1 MSELA
6 RIVPDSE
13 KISHILIEQGRK
25 ITFYSYFSNT
35 FVLGII
41 AYILV
46 DNTVAL
52 DKNSLFFVK
61 TLPFRKKDIS
71 LSFMLFKFVI
81 MILLYELVMII
92 STPAIKLVT
101 TVPIEYV
108 IFLLFSIFFI

>member
-13 KISHILIEQGRK
+13 KSHILIEQGRK

-52 DKNSLFFVK
+52 DK
-61 TLPFRKKDIS
+61 
-71 LSFMLFKFVI
+71 
-81 MILLYELVMII
+81 
-92 STPAIKLVT
+92 TPYFCENIA
-101 TVPIEYV
+101 
-108 IFLLFSIFFI
+108 F